1 MYDKNLSGCKSEA
14 ISVRLLFSI
23 VINLS
28 TISQNLLE
36 SRDFTIL
43 LRSNGNQA
51 LKTARNS
58 RDGNYSV
65 EFCQM
70 HAAHAWKS
78 FSEI

>member
-1 MYDKNLSGCKSEA
+1 MIRNLEKLKDYMVLENSADGGQGEIYNR

-28 TISQNLLE
+28 TVNHNLPE

-51 LKTARNS
+51 LICLRHDQQAL
-58 RDGNYSV
+58 
-65 EFCQM
+65 
-70 HAAHAWKS
+70 
-78 FSEI
+78 